1 LIGFQEPSML
11 AIEMPAC
18 TANEVDILG
27 RLFLNGEK
35 ELTRQKA
42 RFFLELSFSQ
52 ADEERIH
59 ELSEKNPEATL
70 TDAERDELLGY
81 AKAGCLLGILHSR
94 ARRTLKK
101 SKPRHSSNVK

>member
-1 LIGFQEPSML
+1 ML
-11 AIEMPAC
+11 ATEMPFHA
-18 TANEVDILG
+18 ANEVDILG

-52 ADEERIH
+52 ADEARIQ
-59 ELSEKNPEATL
+59 ELSEKNQEATI

-94 ARRTLKK
+94 ARRALNKAAARRT
-101 SKPRHSSNVK
+101 SNAN